1 MFDTLTVEDRSV
13 DSLERDL
20 LASERRVAGERARQV
35 ELLRRLD
42 VAQVAAADGCKSM
55 ADWVASRLDVS
66 HRIARDL
73 MVVARAEDDRVDR
86 LLEAGEVGLERA
98 VALIRLGDTGASD
111 ELVAASFGLD
121 LTGLLRLVASRERL
135 TSDREA
141 KGSSGRFLVLQPSL
155 DEAFWR
161 LWGGLPGVDGQI
173 VEKALLA
180 RADTLPTLEGEDRRQ
195 RMADALTTLAL
206 DSLTGGSGGS
216 PGREVTVAEV
226 FVDAHLAAVTSG
238 EAGVRLSAGPKAG
251 PNLLSE
257 ILCTGQVRVI
267 VTDHTGRPVHHSDLG
282 EAIFPA
288 IRAVVWRRDHGVCTI
303 DGCNSRYRLQPH
315 HIVERSLG
323 GSHHPDNLT
332 LLCWYHHHIAIHGL
346 GFRIDLHTPPG
357 RRRLIRQPTHD
368 PPEPN

>member
-1 MFDTLTVEDRSV
+1 M
-13 DSLERDL
+13 
-20 LASERRVAGERARQV
+20 
-35 ELLRRLD
+35 
-42 VAQVAAADGCKSM
+42 
-55 ADWVASRLDVS
+55 DVS

-73 MVVARAEDDRVDR
+73 LVVARAEDDRVDR
-86 LLEAGEVGLERA
+86 LLAAGEVGLERA

-121 LTGLLRLVASRERL
+121 LAGLLRLVASRERL

-141 KGSSGRFLVLQPSL
+141 KGFSDRFLVLQPSL

-206 DSLTGGSGGS
+206 DSLTGGSGDS

-238 EAGVRLSAGPKAG
+238 EA
-251 PNLLSE
+251 E
-257 ILCTGQVRVI
+257 
-267 VTDHTGRPVHHSDLG
+267 
-282 EAIFPA
+282 
-288 IRAVVWRRDHGVCTI
+288 
-303 DGCNSRYRLQPH
+303 
-315 HIVERSLG
+315 
-323 GSHHPDNLT
+323 
-332 LLCWYHHHIAIHGL
+332 
-346 GFRIDLHTPPG
+346 
-357 RRRLIRQPTHD
+357 
-368 PPEPN
+368 

>member
-1 MFDTLTVEDRSV
+1 
-13 DSLERDL
+13 
-20 LASERRVAGERARQV
+20 
-35 ELLRRLD
+35 
-42 VAQVAAADGCKSM
+42 
-55 ADWVASRLDVS
+55 
-66 HRIARDL
+66 
-73 MVVARAEDDRVDR
+73 
-86 LLEAGEVGLERA
+86 
-98 VALIRLGDTGASD
+98 
-111 ELVAASFGLD
+111 
-121 LTGLLRLVASRERL
+121 
-135 TSDREA
+135 
-141 KGSSGRFLVLQPSL
+141 L

-267 VTDHTGRPVHHSDLG
+267 VTDHTGRPVDHSDLG

-288 IRAVVWRRDHGVCTI
+288 TRAAVWRRDYGVCTI

-368 PPEPN
+368 PPEQN